1 MSAAF
6 CVRLRLD
13 RGAFSLD
20 VALDLPASGVTA
32 LFGPSGSGKTTVLRC
47 VAGLERAAH
56 GEVWLGGDCWQ
67 DETRRHFVPTWKRSL
82 GYVFQEAS
90 LFDHLDVSAN
100 LRFGLPRQPSAAQA
114 QALDHAVELLG
125 IGPLLSRRTHQLS
138 GGERQRVAMA
148 RALVTQPALL
158 LLDEPMASLDASRK
172 QDILPWLERLRD
184 ELAIPMLY
192 VSHAADEVARLAN
205 TVVRL
210 EQGRV
215 VEQGPVEQVM
225 RDAGDDAGTL
235 LLGCVAGHDAVF
247 HLARVQVG
255 GADGLSIWL
264 PDAGLREGEAVRLR
278 VAARDV
284 SLTLDEPRG
293 TSIQNHWLAEVL
305 SLADGGHPSQVMVLL
320 HCGTVTLAARVT
332 ARAVHALGL
341 REGSRVWAQVKSGA
355 LIR

>member
-1 MSAAF
+1 VSAHHRF
-6 CVRLRLD
+6 KVRLQLD
-13 RGAFSLD
+13 RGAFALD
-20 VALDLPASGVTA
+20 VALELPASGVTA
-32 LFGPSGSGKTTVLRC
+32 LFGPSGSGKTTLLRC
-47 VAGLERAAH
+47 VAGLERAAR
-56 GEVWLGGDCWQ
+56 GEVWLGDTCWQ

-90 LFDHLDVSAN
+90 LFDHLDVAAN
-100 LRFGLPRQPSAAQA
+100 LRFGLPRQPTAAQTA
-114 QALDHAVELLG
+114 ALDHAVDLLG
-125 IGPLLSRRTHQLS
+125 IGPLLRRRTHQLS

-148 RALVTQPALL
+148 RALVTQPDLL

-225 RDAGDDAGTL
+225 RGSADDATTL
-235 LLGCVAGHDAVF
+235 LLGRVAGRDTAF
-247 HLARVQVG
+247 HLARVEV
-255 GADGLSIWL
+255 DGLSLWL
-264 PDAGLREGEAVRLR
+264 PDADLGEGDAVRLR

-284 SLTLDEPRG
+284 SLTLGEPQG
-293 TSIQNHWLAEVL
+293 TSIQNHWPAEVL
-305 SLADGGHPSQVMVLL
+305 SLDEGGHPSQVSVLL
-320 HCGTVTLAARVT
+320 RCGTVKLRARVT
-332 ARAVHALGL
+332 ARAVHTLGL
-341 REGSRVWAQVKSGA
+341 SVGCKVWAQVKSGA
-355 LIR
+355 LVR

>member
-1 MSAAF
+1 MNAPDRF
-6 CVRLRLD
+6 KLHLQLD
-13 RGAFSLD
+13 RGGFALD

-47 VAGLERAAH
+47 VAGLERAAR
-56 GEVWLGGDCWQ
+56 GEVWLGDTCWQ
-67 DETRRHFVPTWKRSL
+67 DETRRHFVPTWRRSL

-90 LFDHLDVSAN
+90 LFDHLDVAAN
-100 LRFGLPRQPSAAQA
+100 LRFGLPRQPTPAQTA
-114 QALDHAVELLG
+114 ALDQAVELLG
-125 IGPLLSRRTHQLS
+125 IDPLLRRRTHQLS

-148 RALVTQPALL
+148 RALVTQPSLL

-192 VSHAADEVARLAN
+192 VSHSADEVARLAN

-225 RDAGDDAGTL
+225 RGSGDDAGTL
-235 LLGCVAGHDAVF
+235 LVGRVAGHDATF
-247 HLARVQVG
+247 HLARVDVE
-255 GADGLSIWL
+255 GLSLWL
-264 PDAGLREGEAVRLR
+264 PDADLREGEAVRLR
-278 VAARDV
+278 VASRDV
-284 SLTLDEPRG
+284 SLTLGEPQG
-293 TSIQNHWLAEVL
+293 TSIQNHWPAEVL
-305 SLADGGHPSQVMVLL
+305 SLDTRGHPAQVLVLL
-320 HCGTVTLAARVT
+320 RCGTLTLSARVT
-332 ARAVHALGL
+332 ARAVHVLGL
-341 REGSRVWAQVKSGA
+341 RVGSRVWVQVKTGA